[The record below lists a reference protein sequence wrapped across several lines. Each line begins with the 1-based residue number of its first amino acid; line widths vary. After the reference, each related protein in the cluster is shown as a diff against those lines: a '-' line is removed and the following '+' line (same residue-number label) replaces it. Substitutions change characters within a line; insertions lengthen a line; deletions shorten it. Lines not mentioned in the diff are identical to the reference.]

1 MIRKLLGIVASVVLF
16 LVAMAFFFFLLFPFD
31 SLTEVIEAKVAQTGF
46 LTVDIGEVERDSVGS
61 VSFTDIK
68 IDLSMAKL
76 EKSFFPGGD
85 KGPGAAKLAGAKG
98 DVGGDEGDE
107 GEASEEGG
115 TAGEAA
121 GTPGT
126 EPASDS
132 DEGQAP
138 KAGSLF
144 IDRFTVQFGLLD
156 LLTPN
161 AFKIGLDL
169 ELLGGEITDT
179 ELRFR
184 ASRGYQFPKLTVGAV
199 RDLDLAG
206 APLLGELFS
215 GLMPSMKAGS
225 LSGILETASIEAD
238 PVFDEVAEGEETPEE
253 GPLVHY
259 SGEIKMRI
267 RDLVA
272 VAPRLV
278 MKYRHAGQEVQS
290 EEFRLSDMKLG
301 ECNFDIQLGSPEDF
315 KSLGAK
321 QRKRDGTVIMF
332 ERGDCSGDSID
343 YAVRKGS
350 YIRIPAVGGWASA
363 KLDIW
368 TKLAFSSAYFEEKL
382 EEGGVVV
389 SQNDA
394 LDKAMRFQQGGFA
407 KSRDVDG
414 YYWMHCTGSMSAAR
428 CKSGL
433 PPEEKR
439 RKDGEEDRKRREQE
453 SARKVVAEPGA
464 TNTVVTSRPTPPNLP
479 EGATFKLGNP
489 LKGKPGKPRGG
500 LVSPSAPMP
509 APEQAPMAEPTAPE
523 AEATVV
529 DEQAEQQVAVDPAAA
544 EEEAPAEYGTVG
556 EEAAPAEGLEGEVP
570 QEGTEEGQEVPAMEE
585 GAVAEEGQVPA
596 EGVEGEAPA
605 EEYANPQG
613 EVPQE

>member
-332 ERGDCSGDSID
+332 ERGD
-343 YAVRKGS
+343 
-350 YIRIPAVGGWASA
+350 
-363 KLDIW
+363 
-368 TKLAFSSAYFEEKL
+368 
-382 EEGGVVV
+382 
-389 SQNDA
+389 
-394 LDKAMRFQQGGFA
+394 
-407 KSRDVDG
+407 
-414 YYWMHCTGSMSAAR
+414 SAATASTTPCAR
-428 CKSGL
+428 APTSGSPPLVAGPPPSWTSGPSWPSPPPTSKKSW
-433 PPEEKR
+433 R
-439 RKDGEEDRKRREQE
+439 RAGWWCPRTTRWTRPCG
-453 SARKVVAEPGA
+453 S
-464 TNTVVTSRPTPPNLP
+464 SRA
-479 EGATFKLGNP
+479 G
-489 LKGKPGKPRGG
+489 
-500 LVSPSAPMP
+500 SPSRGTWTGTTGCTAP
-509 APEQAPMAEPTAPE
+509 AP
-523 AEATVV
+523 
-529 DEQAEQQVAVDPAAA
+529 
-544 EEEAPAEYGTVG
+544 
-556 EEAAPAEGLEGEVP
+556 
-570 QEGTEEGQEVPAMEE
+570 
-585 GAVAEEGQVPA
+585 
-596 EGVEGEAPA
+596 
-605 EEYANPQG
+605 
-613 EVPQE
+613 